1 MDLIV
6 LEKRILNKDASGSS
20 PLRKKSSKLPIN
32 DKNINAEMMRPSWNT
47 RIRKLRPIIN
57 EHRNNLDFEAWSR
70 EIWGLGNW
78 WLEVAGEEVA
88 GIVADLIDEFKREF
102 SQAKGILMIPII
114 SGNLYLDQLLA
125 KSLVTTLTI
134 YDFDFFIVLF
144 LFLCVYFILF

>member
-1 MDLIV
+1 
-6 LEKRILNKDASGSS
+6 
-20 PLRKKSSKLPIN
+20 
-32 DKNINAEMMRPSWNT
+32 MRPSWNT